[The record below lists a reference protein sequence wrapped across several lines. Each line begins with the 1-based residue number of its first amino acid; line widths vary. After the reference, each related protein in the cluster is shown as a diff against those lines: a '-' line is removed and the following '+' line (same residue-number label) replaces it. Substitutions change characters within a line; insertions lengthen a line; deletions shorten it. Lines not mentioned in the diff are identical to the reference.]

1 MKKYPL
7 VSIVIPTHNR
17 KKSVVRLIHSI
28 LQSTYKELEI
38 IVVDDFSVDGT
49 VEYIRSK
56 ISNKNIKVVRN
67 NKNLFTAGTRN
78 VGQKLSHGEYILFID
93 DDNVIDRKMIEKM
106 VEIFVI
112 DKKIGEV
119 GPINYSYK
127 KKSKVFWAG
136 TYRNMFTT
144 KTYHLNKIQ
153 RKKYWDTPDVPNA
166 FMVRGEVVKRH
177 KIYFDSL
184 YGIMYEESDYAY
196 RIRQEGY
203 GVVVCRDA
211 KIYHDI
217 ESYTNNGKTKDY
229 MYHFMSDV
237 RRPYVFARNRIIF
250 HKRFSRK
257 VELVGILMFWVW
269 FFNLYYNYKYLFYN
283 GVGTFTFSQRVK
295 LALSCT
301 KGTIA
306 GCFKYQ

>member
-1 MKKYPL
+1 MNKYPL

-28 LQSTYKELEI
+28 LKSTHKELEI
-38 IVVDDFSVDGT
+38 IVVDDFSEDKT
-49 VEYIRSK
+49 VEYIHSK
-56 ISNKNIKVVRN
+56 IKNKRLKVVRN
-67 NKNLFTAGTRN
+67 KKNLFTAGTRN
-78 VGQKLSHGEYILFID
+78 VGQKMCHGEYMLFID

-106 VEIFVI
+106 IEIFLL
-112 DKKIGEV
+112 DKRIGEV

-144 KTYHLNKIQ
+144 KTYHLDKIQ
-153 RKKYWDTPDVPNA
+153 RKKYWMTPDVPNA
-166 FMVRGEVVKRH
+166 FMVKREVVERN
-177 KIYFDSL
+177 KIYFDPL

-203 GVVVCRDA
+203 RVVVCKDA

-217 ESYTNNGKTKDY
+217 EDYTKNGKTKNY
-229 MYHFMSDV
+229 MYHFMKDI

-250 HKRFSRK
+250 HKRFSNN
-257 VELVGILMFWVW
+257 VQLIGILLFWVW
-269 FFNLYYNYKYLFYN
+269 FFNAYYVCKYLFYS
-283 GVGTFTFSQRVK
+283 GYGSFTFLQRIN

-301 KGTIA
+301 KGTIV
-306 GCFKYQ
+306 GCFKYH